1 MPKKLYLFIYFF
13 NKLFVIVS
21 AVYFI
26 KYEKCTQRYRRQLRR
41 GQSSWSSQYLGVAA
55 IRERGC
61 SILMTAMYTTVPSQ
75 KALQKLSN
83 KYLTRYKNLC
93 Y

>member
-1 MPKKLYLFIYFF
+1 MPKKLYLFINFF

-26 KYEKCTQRYRRQLRR
+26 KHEKMYTEMYT
-41 GQSSWSSQYLGVAA
+41 AA
-55 IRERGC
+55 ILVRGR

-75 KALQKLSN
+75 NALQKISN

-93 Y
+93 KNEQENKNLKLSGASEN